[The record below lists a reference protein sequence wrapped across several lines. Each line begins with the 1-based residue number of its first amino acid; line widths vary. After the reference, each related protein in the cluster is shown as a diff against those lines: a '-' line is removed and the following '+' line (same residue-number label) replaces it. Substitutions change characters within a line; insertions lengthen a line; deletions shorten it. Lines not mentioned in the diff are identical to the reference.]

1 MHIQDPDQKSW
12 IQRKVEGAPWRTA
25 FGPQEKRRI
34 LQQLTE
40 AEGFEVFC
48 QKRYVTTKRFGLEGG
63 EVTIPALHA
72 VIETVAAQGVVEVA
86 IGMPHRGRLNTLV
99 NIVQKPFTAVFSEF
113 GGESFKPDDVQ
124 GSGDVK
130 YHLGTST
137 DVEIA
142 GHKVHVSLQ
151 PNPSHL
157 EAVNPVVVGKVRAR
171 QDTAGDTQRRSSV
184 MAILMH
190 GDAAFAGQGLV
201 YETLAMSQLIGYRTG
216 GTIHLIVNNQ
226 IGFTTV
232 PAHAYSGLYCT
243 DVAKSIQAPI
253 LHVNGDD
260 PEAVMFCARMA
271 AEFRMRFAAD
281 IVLDI
286 VCYRRHGHNET
297 DEPAFT
303 QPVMYRAIGSKKTTR
318 TLYAE
323 RLAAE
328 AVVPADEAQA
338 MWDEFQAA
346 MEAANQAA
354 QAYKPNKADW
364 LEGHWSGFHPPEP
377 EFEREEES
385 TAVPEA
391 TLKQIGMALS
401 RVPAGFE
408 VHPRI
413 ARQLEA
419 KQAMLDSG
427 QGIDWATGEALAFGS
442 LLLEG
447 SRVRLSGEDT
457 QRGTFSQR
465 HAVLIDQ
472 TNQHEYIPLNN
483 IGPDQAKIEIY
494 NSLLSEA
501 GVLGFEYGY
510 SLADPRTLVLWE
522 AQFGDFANGAQPIID
537 QFIASGETKWL
548 RMSGVTLLLPH
559 GYEGQGP
566 EHSSARI
573 ERYLQL
579 CAERNMWVCN
589 PTTPASY
596 FHALRRQLH
605 RNFRKPAIIFTPK
618 SLLRHKLA
626 VSPLSELSEGRFRFV
641 IPEIDEI
648 VPPEQ
653 VRRVVICSGKVY
665 YDLLTERRQ
674 HQENDVAIIR
684 LEQFYPFPENT
695 LGRIL
700 TPYTNADVVWCQ
712 EEPENMG
719 GWNFVDRRL
728 EKVLG
733 RIEGKARRPQL
744 RRTRGR
750 GQPGHRPGP
759 RACARAG
766 DAGRRGTG
774 HRLSRDRENQSM
786 ATEIKVPT
794 LGESVTSATVAR
806 WMKHEGDSVAADE
819 PLVELE
825 TDKVTVEVSAPSAG
839 VLGSIVAPEGS
850 EVPVGALLAMLEAG
864 AGASSAPAKPVAAPR
879 PTPAAAAPFAQPTA
893 TAAPAPTPRAAANP
907 PAGVHPPPRP
917 LGPVARPASPPQQQM
932 MPAAAKLIEEQHL
945 TPEQIGAGTGKDG
958 RITKGDVLE
967 FLNRPA
973 PAPTPAPAAKPP
985 RHDEPR
991 EERVRM
997 TRLRRTIAARLK
1009 EAQNTAAMLTT
1020 FNEVD
1025 MTAVMALR
1033 TEYREAFEKKHAG
1046 ARLGFMSFFVKACVA
1061 GLKEFPAVNAEIDGD
1076 DIVYKNFVH
1085 MGIAVG
1091 GPAGLVVPVIRDV
1104 DAMDFADD
1112 RTHHRRFRPPRARWC
1127 AEA

>member
-1 MHIQDPDQKSW
+1 MAGVDVLASAFSGANAGFLGEQYARWATDPGSVDPTFAELFGTLNDDARAVLEDATGASWAPHYIETSEPEQRAGTAAPAGPQARTAAAPGAAVLSHEQIRAATIASLRALMLIRSYRVRGHLEARLDPLGLVVPRSHPELDPRTYGFTDADLDKPIFIDNVLGRDTATLREIVQILRDTYCGSIGVEFMHIQDPDQKSW

-25 FGPQEKRRI
+25 FDATAKRRI

-40 AEGFEVFC
+40 AEGFEAFC
-48 QKRYVTTKRFGLEGG
+48 QKRYTTTKQFGLDGG
-63 EVTIPALHA
+63 EITIPATHTI
-72 VIETVAAQGVVEVA
+72 IETVAAQGVKEVA

-99 NIVQKPFTAVFSEF
+99 NIVKKPFVAVFSEF
-113 GGESFKPDDVQ
+113 TGESSKPDEVQ

-137 DVEIA
+137 DLEIA
-142 GHKVHVSLQ
+142 GQSVHLSLQ

-157 EAVNPVVVGKVRAR
+157 EAVDPVVVGKVRAR
-171 QDTAGDTQRRSSV
+171 QDTNGDTQRRKSV
-184 MAILMH
+184 MALVMH

-216 GTIHLIVNNQ
+216 GTVHVIVNNQ

-271 AEFRMRFAAD
+271 AEFRMRFACD

-303 QPVMYRAIGSKKTTR
+303 QPLMYRAIGQQKTTR

-323 RLAAE
+323 RLAGEGVVSAE
-328 AVVPADEAQA
+328 ESKA
-338 MWDEFQAA
+338 MWDEFARA
-346 MEAANQAA
+346 MEEANQAA
-354 QAYKPNKADW
+354 QSYKPNKADW
-364 LEGHWSGFHPPEP
+364 LEGHWAGFHPPEP
-377 EFEREEES
+377 EFEFQEAA

-427 QGIDWATGEALAFGS
+427 QGIDWSTGEALAFGS

-472 TNQHEYIPLNN
+472 TNQHEYVPLNN

-510 SLADPRTLVLWE
+510 SLADPRSLVLWE
-522 AQFGDFANGAQPIID
+522 GQFGDFANGAQVIID

-589 PTTPASY
+589 LTTPANY

-605 RNFRKPAIIFTPK
+605 RNFRKPLIVFTPK

-626 VSPLSELSEGRFRFV
+626 VSPVADLAEGSRFRFV

-648 VPPEQ
+648 APPEK
-653 VRRVVICSGKVY
+653 VRRVVLCSGKVY
-665 YDLLTERRQ
+665 YDLLTERRA
-674 HQENDVAIIR
+674 HQENDVAIVR
-684 LEQFYPFPENT
+684 LEQLYPFPETT
-695 LGRIL
+695 LGRVL
-700 TPYTNADVVWCQ
+700 APYTNADVVWCQ

-719 GWNFVDRRL
+719 AWNFVDRRI

-733 RIEGKARRPQL
+733 RLDSRVRRPAYV
-744 RRTRGR
+744 GR
-750 GQPGHRPGP
+750 EAAASPATGS
-759 RACARAG
+759 ARAH
-766 DAGRRGTG
+766 A
-774 HRLSRDRENQSM
+774 REQ
-786 ATEIKVPT
+786 AT
-794 LGESVTSATVAR
+794 L
-806 WMKHEGDSVAADE
+806 VAA
-819 PLVELE
+819 
-825 TDKVTVEVSAPSAG
+825 A
-839 VLGSIVAPEGS
+839 
-850 EVPVGALLAMLEAG
+850 
-864 AGASSAPAKPVAAPR
+864 
-879 PTPAAAAPFAQPTA
+879 
-893 TAAPAPTPRAAANP
+893 
-907 PAGVHPPPRP
+907 
-917 LGPVARPASPPQQQM
+917 
-932 MPAAAKLIEEQHL
+932 
-945 TPEQIGAGTGKDG
+945 IGIG
-958 RITKGDVLE
+958 
-967 FLNRPA
+967 
-973 PAPTPAPAAKPP
+973 
-985 RHDEPR
+985 
-991 EERVRM
+991 
-997 TRLRRTIAARLK
+997 
-1009 EAQNTAAMLTT
+1009 
-1020 FNEVD
+1020 
-1025 MTAVMALR
+1025 
-1033 TEYREAFEKKHAG
+1033 
-1046 ARLGFMSFFVKACVA
+1046 
-1061 GLKEFPAVNAEIDGD
+1061 
-1076 DIVYKNFVH
+1076 
-1085 MGIAVG
+1085 
-1091 GPAGLVVPVIRDV
+1091 
-1104 DAMDFADD
+1104 
-1112 RTHHRRFRPPRARWC
+1112 
-1127 AEA
+1127 